1 MAQETVLLFGLHA
14 FGDDEDDDRENDHDD
29 AHTIVT
35 RDSTPQLLRSMLH
48 FIRHLPQLT
57 PRELRE
63 MKSMNPI
70 TPMEMKE
77 QQEEEKFL
85 AGGDASH
92 AR

>member
-1 MAQETVLLFGLHA
+1 
-14 FGDDEDDDRENDHDD
+14 
-29 AHTIVT
+29 
-35 RDSTPQLLRSMLH
+35 MLH
-48 FIRHLPQLT
+48 FIRHLPKLT

-63 MKSMNPI
+63 MNAMNPI

>member
-1 MAQETVLLFGLHA
+1 
-14 FGDDEDDDRENDHDD
+14 
-29 AHTIVT
+29 
-35 RDSTPQLLRSMLH
+35 MLH
-48 FIRHLPQLT
+48 FIRHLPKLT

>member
-1 MAQETVLLFGLHA
+1 
-14 FGDDEDDDRENDHDD
+14 
-29 AHTIVT
+29 
-35 RDSTPQLLRSMLH
+35 MLH
-48 FIRHLPQLT
+48 FIRHLPKMT
-57 PRELRE
+57 PQELRE

-77 QQEEEKFL
+77 QQEEVKFL